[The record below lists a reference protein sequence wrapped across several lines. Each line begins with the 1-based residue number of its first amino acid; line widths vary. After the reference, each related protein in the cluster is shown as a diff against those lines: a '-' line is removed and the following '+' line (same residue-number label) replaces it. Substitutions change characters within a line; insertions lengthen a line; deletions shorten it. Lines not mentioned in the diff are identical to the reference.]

1 MEFDWYSLGV
11 TFGVIAIVG
20 FAIFKKVKDV
30 AAVAKEAKEAV
41 EAFVYM
47 FHPDSEGGTQLTT
60 KELIKTF
67 KEVADVVRELKK
79 KEDDE

>member
-1 MEFDWYSLGV
+1 MEFDWYSLGI

-20 FAIFKKVKDV
+20 LALFKKVKDV
-30 AAVAKEAKEAV
+30 TAIAKEAREAV
-41 EAFVYM
+41 EAIVYM

-60 KELIKTF
+60 QELIKAF
-67 KEVADVVRELKK
+67 KEVADVVKELKK